1 MTISLRTFLQ
11 AGTLGEDWIGKS
23 AAEVIAL
30 LGEPDAKGGTS
41 NKYPYPNIYLY
52 GIVEL
57 NFSRT
62 APHLCT
68 SLFVDYEKSATF
80 KFSQNATITD
90 WPWTSATTREE
101 TKAYL
106 QENASLDTPV
116 RLVFDDDTL
125 VALYVDL
132 S

>member
-1 MTISLRTFLQ
+1 VAVSLRTFLQ
-11 AGTLGEDWIGKS
+11 TGTLGEDWIGKS
-23 AAEVIAL
+23 AAEVVAL

-41 NKYPYPNIYLY
+41 NKYPHPNIYLY

-62 APHLCT
+62 APNLCT
-68 SLFVDYEKSATF
+68 SLSVDYEKSATF
-80 KFSQNATITD
+80 QFSQNATITD

-101 TKAYL
+101 AKAYL
-106 QENASLDTPV
+106 QEHALFDTPV

-125 VALYVDL
+125 AALYMDL
-132 S
+132 T